1 MTIVTYLKTKSSGFL
16 ATSALSLGV
25 VSQSWPLP
33 FLINTS
39 QILMN
44 NKYDR
49 DLPADFVAAEE
60 ARSRNEAL
68 NVLGLVQ
75 QKAHM
80 KRVRSQAIRAQ
91 YIQPDEVTG

>member
-1 MTIVTYLKTKSSGFL
+1 
-16 ATSALSLGV
+16 
-25 VSQSWPLP
+25 
-33 FLINTS
+33 
-39 QILMN
+39 MN

-49 DLPADFVAAEE
+49 DLPQEFVAAEQ
-60 ARSRNEAL
+60 AASRNEAL

-80 KRVRSQAIRAQ
+80 KRVRSEAVRAQ

>member
-1 MTIVTYLKTKSSGFL
+1 
-16 ATSALSLGV
+16 
-25 VSQSWPLP
+25 
-33 FLINTS
+33 
-39 QILMN
+39 MN

-49 DLPADFVAAEE
+49 DLPADFVAAEQ

-91 YIQPDEVTG
+91 YIQPEELTG